1 MESRIVEQIFSCAS
15 TLKLFFLRYNI
26 CGSMF
31 PPLKIFIFSKRFAAL
46 QL

>member
-1 MESRIVEQIFSCAS
+1 MENRNVKQIFLCAS
-15 TLKLFFLRYNI
+15 TLKLFFSRYSI